1 MPLISLCMIVK
12 NEESM
17 LARCLDSVRG
27 WVDEI
32 IMVDTGS
39 TDQTVALAQQYGAK
53 VFHHPWEND
62 FSKHRNQSLDYATG
76 DWILILDADE
86 QIEAGHGDRIR
97 QIISESPEDVT
108 KIYCT
113 VRDVKKN
120 RIDMVSRSIR
130 LFRNRMGIHY
140 EGIVH
145 NKIVAPSGKSLQGD
159 IVLYHYGYDLSQKEM
174 EIKFHRTLDLL
185 EKQLAENP
193 NDLFALYNIS
203 ATLQKRNPQKSIEY
217 GFRLLSLLR
226 QKTNVPLF
234 YINIFYVLAAA
245 FVRSKAIDRAI
256 DVCMEAIHI
265 FPKYVDAYWMLCECW
280 FEKKDYSQVIRYG
293 NQFFRQLDAF
303 RHHSEELAE
312 LFVYSYDQTWKVSL
326 RMGLSYIYEDNWSEA
341 FPHLKDYIDAQE
353 SRKDAVKTLHA
364 HLKKH
369 HPDFGRIEAK
379 IASLDAPEAVIEN
392 VRHPT
397 LSLCMIVKNEEAML
411 PRCLESVKDFVDE
424 MIVVDTGST
433 DQTIAIAK
441 QYHAKVYHHPWE
453 YDFSKHRNQSI
464 SYATGDW
471 ILILDADEMIKPG
484 DGPLLKAAI
493 EQKGIDSIMV
503 PVLNTYNQGMS
514 QGHNNQ
520 VRLFQNGIGCRYEG
534 IVHNK
539 LTGYSR
545 KAFHPISVIHF
556 GYDLSPDAMRTKYE
570 RTARLLKQRIDD
582 NPEDYVARSQ
592 LSANFAGRGMFRA
605 AVEEGLRSIR
615 SADQDI
621 EQGGEVN
628 LWTHFIVS
636 SSLVNLGDLK
646 NAEIYARKALANCP
660 FHLDSL
666 YILSIIYHRLKDW
679 KQLEHCSQDFLDLL
693 IQLKKNPE
701 AFGNMVN
708 TAITESWRIHIAR
721 GDARLDRGD
730 LENASKCYALAGEVS
745 PDPEGCHET
754 IAASY
759 RLYHYLDLAEHHCSY
774 ALEKNPG
781 SPSAKLEMARI
792 YSDRGNQQ
800 EYADTI
806 DTLRQTETDDPAILA
821 AIGEWDLRQGQY
833 DAALQA
839 FTKALEIMPEDSN
852 LHINAAL
859 ASRYLGRID
868 EAVSH
873 NRKAI
878 SIDDRAIEAFVNLG
892 NIYFDT
898 NRLDNALAM
907 YERAIN
913 IDSGLMDALLR
924 IAWLHLIK
932 GDADDCVAACG
943 DMLNN
948 LGISLRMSIDST
960 GDLAEVF
967 RMIAEGLKKTGQPVL
982 CDQAM
987 EIAEEIHPNLCAP
1000 RKNPDRTQMTKTE
1013 MRDQNGAQGTAC

>member
-12 NEESM
+12 NEAAM
-17 LARCLDSVRG
+17 LPRALDSVRG

-32 IMVDTGS
+32 IVVDTGS
-39 TDQTVALAQQYGAK
+39 TDQTVAVAQQYGAK

-62 FSKHRNQSLDYATG
+62 FSKHRNQSLGYATG

-86 QIEAGHGDRIR
+86 RIEDGHGARIR

-113 VRDVKKN
+113 VKDVKKN
-120 RIDMVSRSIR
+120 RTDMVSRSIR

-145 NKIVAPSGKSLQGD
+145 NKIVVPSGKSVQGH
-159 IVLYHYGYDLSQKEM
+159 IVLYHHGYDLSQEEM
-174 EIKFHRTLDLL
+174 DRKFHRTLTLL

-193 NDLFALYNIS
+193 DDLFALYNIS
-203 ATLQKRNPQKSIEY
+203 TTLQKRDPQKSIEY

-226 QKTNVPLF
+226 KETHVPLF

-245 FVRSKAIDRAI
+245 FVRSKAIDQAI
-256 DVCMEAIHI
+256 DICMEAIHL
-265 FPKYVDAYWMLCECW
+265 FPKYVDAYWILCECW
-280 FEKKDYSQVIRYG
+280 FHKNDYSRVIRYG
-293 NQFFRQLDAF
+293 SQFFSRLDAY
-303 RHHSEELAE
+303 RHHPEDFSD
-312 LFVYSYDQTWKVSL
+312 LFIYSYDQKWKVSL
-326 RMGLSYIYEDNWSEA
+326 RMGLSYIYEDNWIEA
-341 FPHLKDYIDAQE
+341 TPHLKDYIDAQE
-353 SRKDAVKTLHA
+353 SKEDAVGAIHA

-369 HPDFGRIEAK
+369 HPDFHRIAAK
-379 IASLDAPEAVIEN
+379 IASLGGPGAVVEN
-392 VRHPT
+392 ARQST
-397 LSLCMIVKNEEAML
+397 LSLCMIVKNEAAML
-411 PRCLESVKDFVDE
+411 PRCLDSVKDFVDE

-441 QYHAKVYHHPWE
+441 QYHAKVYHHSWE
-453 YDFSKHRNQSI
+453 NDFSKHRNQSI

-471 ILILDADEMIKPG
+471 ILILDADEMIKKG

-493 EQKGIDSIMV
+493 AREGIDSIMV
-503 PVLNTYNQGMS
+503 PVLNTYNRGMS

-520 VRLFQNGIGCRYEG
+520 VRLFRNGIGCRYEG
-534 IVHNK
+534 IVHNR
-539 LTGYSR
+539 LTGYTR
-545 KAFHPISVIHF
+545 KAFHPISVLHF
-556 GYDLSPDAMRTKYE
+556 GYDLDLEAMRAKYE

-582 NPEDYVARSQ
+582 DPEDYVARSQ
-592 LSANFAGRGMFRA
+592 LSANFAGRGMFEA

-666 YILSIIYHRLKDW
+666 YILAIIYHRLKDW
-679 KQLEHCSQDFLDLL
+679 KQFEKCSQDFLGLL
-693 IQLKKNPE
+693 TRLKKNPE

-708 TAITESWRIHIAR
+708 TAINESWRIHTAC
-721 GDARLDRGD
+721 GDACLDRGD
-730 LENASKCYALAGEVS
+730 MESARKCYDRALDVA
-745 PDPEGCHET
+745 PDPGGCHET

-759 RLYHYLDLAEHHCSY
+759 RGYHHLDLAERHCRH

-781 SPSAKLEMARI
+781 SPSAKREMARI
-792 YSDRGNQQ
+792 HADKGNRQ
-800 EYADTI
+800 EYADII
-806 DTLRQTETDDPAILA
+806 DTLRQTETKDPAILA
-821 AIGEWDLRQGQY
+821 GIGEWDLKQGKY
-833 DAALQA
+833 DAAIQA
-839 FTKALEIMPEDSN
+839 FTRALEIMPGDSH
-852 LHINAAL
+852 LHINMAL
-859 ASRYLGRID
+859 ACRYLGRID

-873 NRKAI
+873 NQKAI
-878 SIDDRAIEAFVNLG
+878 SIDDRALEAFVNLG
-892 NIYFDT
+892 NIYFDL
-898 NRLDNALAM
+898 NRFENALEM
-907 YERAIN
+907 YEQAIN

-924 IAWLHLIK
+924 IAWLRLIK
-932 GDADDCVAACG
+932 GDADACVAACG

-948 LGISLRMSIDST
+948 LGISLRMSIDSL

-967 RMIAEGLKKTGQPVL
+967 RVIAEGLKKTNQPAL
-982 CDQAM
+982 GHQAL
-987 EIAEEIHPNLCAP
+987 EIAQQIHSDLPAP
-1000 RKNPDRTQMTKTE
+1000 RKNSVQTRMAITE
-1013 MRDQNGAQGTAC
+1013 MRDQNGPQGSAC